1 MRIAIVTDAWKPQV
15 NGVVQ
20 TLQKTRDELVRTG
33 HRVQMVTP
41 EGRRTIG
48 CPTYPEIRLAL
59 FPGRAVRRELDEFQ
73 PQCVHVATEGPLGL
87 AARRYCRKR
96 GTPWTT
102 SYHTQFPEYVRARF
116 PIPVRFT
123 SALLRR
129 FHGAARRT
137 LVPTE
142 RVRQKLVSRG
152 FRNVVLWTRGVDA
165 RVFTPF
171 EPHEYDLPRPI
182 WIHMGRIAV
191 EKNIERFLD
200 LDLPGSKVVIG
211 DGPDR
216 RRLEARYP
224 EARFVGYRFGE
235 ELASFVAGG
244 DVFVFPS
251 RTDTFGLVL
260 LEAMACGLPVAAY
273 PADGPID
280 VVSNGV
286 TGILDEDLGSAC
298 IAALALDSRHC
309 REHAER
315 RSWNASTAQLVRH
328 LMQAVYEPHGVTQT
342 RSSANTTLPL

>member
-1 MRIAIVTDAWKPQV
+1 M
-15 NGVVQ
+15 
-20 TLQKTRDELVRTG
+20 
-33 HRVQMVTP
+33 
-41 EGRRTIG
+41 
-48 CPTYPEIRLAL
+48 
-59 FPGRAVRRELDEFQ
+59 
-73 PQCVHVATEGPLGL
+73 
-87 AARRYCRKR
+87 
-96 GTPWTT
+96 
-102 SYHTQFPEYVRARF
+102 RARF
-116 PIPVRFT
+116 PIPIRFT

-129 FHGAARRT
+129 FHGAARKT

-152 FRNVVLWTRGVDA
+152 FRNVVLWSRGVDA
-165 RVFTPF
+165 GVFTPY
-171 EPHEYDLPRPI
+171 EPHPYDLPRPV
-182 WIHMGRIAV
+182 WVHMGRIAV
-191 EKNIERFLD
+191 EKNVEAFLD

-216 RRLEARYP
+216 PRLEARYP
-224 EARFVGYRFGE
+224 DVRFVGYRFGK
-235 ELASFVAGG
+235 ELASYVAGG

-273 PADGPID
+273 PTDGPID

-298 IAALALDSRHC
+298 IAALALDPRHC

-315 RSWNASTAQLVRH
+315 RSWNASTRQLTQHLTHAAQKT
-328 LMQAVYEPHGVTQT
+328 HGATQT